1 MKATSA
7 NLLSIIK
14 GPKQFVI
21 PIYQRT
27 YSWNIPQ
34 CEQLFK
40 DILRINNHES
50 MQGHF
55 IGSVVY
61 FQESIH
67 TVSDVPKLLLIDGQ
81 QRLTTVT
88 LIITALAEFIRDNDI
103 EIDTTFTK
111 LQNYYLIN
119 PEEDSD

>member
-14 GPKQFVI
+14 GPKQFII

-27 YSWNIPQ
+27 YSWLLPQ
-34 CEQLFK
+34 CNKLFN
-40 DILRINNHES
+40 DILKISTNES

-67 TVSDVPKLLLIDGQ
+67 TVSDVPKLLIIDGQ

-88 LIITALAEFIRDNDI
+88 LIVIALAEFIRDN
-103 EIDTTFTK
+103 EVE
-111 LQNYYLIN
+111 N
-119 PEEDSD
+119 